1 MAGYKQDAIAEGVSW
16 LDDIDKS
23 GRSTQF
29 FKEQVEA
36 MSPEQLE
43 AWVVQLEKEQDYLSV
58 IMQFNDTKS
67 ITYENNIKVAKK
79 RGVPIFQRIWY
90 IDPSTGQEVLG
101 PEKRPVYLLPVKR
114 QIETIDYKIS
124 YSSSNMKVDAHTGQV
139 IGDDQASRISY
150 PELMVVYSKQLNWS
164 LVEFM
169 KYRGGDVKGRVEFN
183 NLLRNTGDVAMEN
196 LLRTKTTVKS
206 SETLQIYFLAM
217 HWQVNITG

>member
-1 MAGYKQDAIAEGVSW
+1 MGANRKEAIAVAKEW
-16 LDDIDKS
+16 LDDIDLS

-29 FKEQVEA
+29 FLEQVEKL
-36 MSPEQLE
+36 SDEELE
-43 AWVVQLEKEQDYLSV
+43 AWVLKLEAEQDYISV

-79 RGVPIFQRIWY
+79 RGVPIFQRFWY
-90 IDPSTGQEVLG
+90 TDPSTGQEVLC
-101 PEKRPVYLLPVKR
+101 PEVRPVYLLPVKR
-114 QIETIDYKIS
+114 QIETIEYKIS
-124 YSSSNMKVDAHTGQV
+124 YSSSNMKIDAHTGQV

-150 PELMVVYSKQLNWS
+150 PELMIVYSKQLNWS

-183 NLLRNTGDVAMEN
+183 NLLRTTGDVAMEN

-217 HWQVNITG
+217 HWQTNITD

>member
-1 MAGYKQDAIAEGVSW
+1 MAAHREEAIAEGKSW

-23 GRSTQF
+23 GRSSQF
-29 FKEQVEA
+29 FIEQVSQLSDSE
-36 MSPEQLE
+36 LE
-43 AWVVQLEKEQDYLSV
+43 AWVVKLEKEQDYLSV
-58 IMQFNDTKS
+58 IMQFNDNKS
-67 ITYENNIKVAKK
+67 ITYENNIIVAKK
-79 RGVPIFQRIWY
+79 RGVALFQRVWY
-90 IDPSTGQEVLG
+90 TDPSTGQEILG
-101 PEKRPVYLLPVKR
+101 PEKRPVFLLPVKR

-139 IGDDQASRISY
+139 IGNDQASRISY

-196 LLRTKTTVKS
+196 LLRTKTVVKS

-217 HWQVNITG
+217 HWQVNITD

>member
-1 MAGYKQDAIAEGVSW
+1 MGAEINAAIAETKSW

-29 FKEQVEA
+29 MMEA
-36 MSPEQLE
+36 FDTMSPQAFEEWIQRLE
-43 AWVVQLEKEQDYLSV
+43 AEQDYVGV
-58 IMQFNDTKS
+58 IMQFNDNKS
-67 ITYENNIKVAKK
+67 VTYENNIKVAKK
-79 RGVPIFQRIWY
+79 RGVPIFQRHWY
-90 IDPSTGQEVLG
+90 VDPSTGQEVLC
-101 PEKRPVYLLPVKR
+101 PVARPIYMLPVRR

-139 IGDDQASRISY
+139 IGDSQASRISY
-150 PELMVVYSKQLNWS
+150 PELMVVYSKELNYS
-164 LVEFM
+164 LIEFM

-217 HWQVNITG
+217 HWQTNITG

>member
-1 MAGYKQDAIAEGVSW
+1 MGAFRKEAIAVGKEW
-16 LDDIDKS
+16 LDDIDQS

-29 FKEQVEA
+29 FLEQVEKLSDA
-36 MSPEQLE
+36 DLE
-43 AWVVQLEKEQDYLSV
+43 AWVMRLEKEQDYLSV

-90 IDPSTGQEVLG
+90 VDPSTKQEVLC
-101 PEKRPVYLLPVKR
+101 PEVRPVYLLPVRR

-150 PELMVVYSKQLNWS
+150 PELMIVYSKQLNWS

-183 NLLRNTGDVAMEN
+183 NLIRNTGDVAMEN

-217 HWQVNITG
+217 HWQTNITD

>member
-1 MAGYKQDAIAEGVSW
+1 MESNVKEAIAEGKSW

-23 GRSTQF
+23 GRSGQF
-29 FKEQVEA
+29 FVEQVSQL
-36 MSPEQLE
+36 SPEELE
-43 AWVVQLEKEQDYLSV
+43 AWVVKLENEQDYLSV
-58 IMQFNDTKS
+58 VMQFNDNKS
-67 ITYENNIKVAKK
+67 ITYENNIIVARK

-90 IDPSTGQEVLG
+90 VDPNTKQEVLG
-101 PEKRPVYLLPVKR
+101 PELRPVYLMPVRR

-139 IGDDQASRISY
+139 IGNDQASRISY
-150 PELMVVYSKQLNWS
+150 PELMIVYSKELNWS

-196 LLRTKTTVKS
+196 LLRTKTVVKS
-206 SETLQIYFLAM
+206 TETLQIYFLAM
-217 HWQVNITG
+217 HWQVNLTN

>member
-1 MAGYKQDAIAEGVSW
+1 VESNVKEAIAEGKSW

-23 GRSTQF
+23 GRSGQF
-29 FKEQVEA
+29 FVEQVSQL
-36 MSPEQLE
+36 SPEELE
-43 AWVVQLEKEQDYLSV
+43 AWVVKLENEQDYLSV
-58 IMQFNDTKS
+58 VMQFNDNKS
-67 ITYENNIKVAKK
+67 ITYENNIIVARK

-90 IDPSTGQEVLG
+90 VDPNTKQEVLG
-101 PEKRPVYLLPVKR
+101 PELRPVYLMPVRR

-139 IGDDQASRISY
+139 IGNDQASRISY
-150 PELMVVYSKQLNWS
+150 PELMIVYSKELNWS

-196 LLRTKTTVKS
+196 LLRTKTVVKS
-206 SETLQIYFLAM
+206 TETLQIYFLAM
-217 HWQVNITG
+217 HWQVNLTN

>member
-1 MAGYKQDAIAEGVSW
+1 MGNYRKEAIMVGKEW
-16 LDDIDKS
+16 LDDIDQS

-29 FKEQVEA
+29 FLEQVEKL
-36 MSPEQLE
+36 SDVDLE
-43 AWVVQLEKEQDYLSV
+43 AWVSRLEKEQDYLSV

-67 ITYENNIKVAKK
+67 ITYENNIKVAEK

-90 IDPSTGQEVLG
+90 VDPSTKQEVLC
-101 PEKRPVYLLPVKR
+101 PEVRPVYLLPVRR

-150 PELMVVYSKQLNWS
+150 PELMIVYSKQLNWS

-169 KYRGGDVKGRVEFN
+169 KYRGGDVKGRIEFN

-217 HWQVNITG
+217 HWQTNITD

>member
-1 MAGYKQDAIAEGVSW
+1 MVSDRKQATIVGKEW
-16 LDDIDKS
+16 IDDIDRS
-23 GRSTQF
+23 GRSGQF
-29 FKEQVEA
+29 FLEQVEKLSDA
-36 MSPEQLE
+36 ELE
-43 AWVVQLEKEQDYLSV
+43 AWVVQLENEQDYLSV
-58 IMQFNDTKS
+58 VMQFNDTES
-67 ITYENNIKVAKK
+67 ITYENNIIVAKK

-90 IDPSTGQEVLG
+90 TDPSTGQEVLG
-101 PEKRPVYLLPVKR
+101 PELRPVYLLPVKR
-114 QIETIDYKIS
+114 QIETIEYKIS

-183 NLLRNTGDVAMEN
+183 NLLRTTGDVAMEN
-196 LLRTKTTVKS
+196 LLRTKTVVKS

-217 HWQVNITG
+217 HWQTNITG